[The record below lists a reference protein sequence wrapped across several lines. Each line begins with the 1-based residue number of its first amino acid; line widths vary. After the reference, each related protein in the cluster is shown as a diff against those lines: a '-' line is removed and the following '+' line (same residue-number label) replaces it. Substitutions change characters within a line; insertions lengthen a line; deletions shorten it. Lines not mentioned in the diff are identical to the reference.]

1 MQKLEHHAVRTGGCR
16 LTSCHRTS
24 DPRVETMV
32 VMFCPEASPQLYK
45 KRTQETIE
53 GDGIFGA
60 REAEH
65 WSSRHAFC
73 KGNGMGTSTCLKS
86 LTATRTACN
95 QCWFSCRKRSKDFVV
110 LLVTMDVM
118 FGNFSGANAGFDF
131 LVHVKVVMT
140 SLAAWRDSKLEA
152 MLSIEGIGKR

>member
-32 VMFCPEASPQLYK
+32 VMFCPEASPQLWGVK
-45 KRTQETIE
+45 LFSLANLLTIE

-95 QCWFSCRKRSKDFVV
+95 Q
-110 LLVTMDVM
+110 LM

>member
-32 VMFCPEASPQLYK
+32 VMFCPEASPQLWGVK
-45 KRTQETIE
+45 L
-53 GDGIFGA
+53 F
-60 REAEH
+60 
-65 WSSRHAFC
+65 
-73 KGNGMGTSTCLKS
+73 S
-86 LTATRTACN
+86 LAN
-95 QCWFSCRKRSKDFVV
+95 
-110 LLVTMDVM
+110 LLVDSAQDFSLM